1 MFEVPDLR
9 KSFSSVDQKPGA
21 DSCACQVASSAE
33 LNRDG
38 LTPLFNRHL
47 LSSHYGLGLV
57 TREKRNRVLAPEKLT
72 LQPGREKHVIDNSS
86 TA

>member
-9 KSFSSVDQKPGA
+9 KSFSSVDQEPGA

-33 LNRDG
+33 LNQDG

-47 LSSHYGLGLV
+47 ISSHYVLGLV
-57 TREKRNRVLAPEKLT
+57 LQGEKGTESLLLKSSRSSQEERNM
-72 LQPGREKHVIDNSS
+72 
-86 TA
+86 